1 MSSSKKKKP
10 DMVVEHPE
18 SMMYPTNIGAP
29 NFAPV
34 PIKKEKDH
42 MINMARMNAKQE
54 YDRIMELVTVL
65 KKQADN
71 IKKRLEMT
79 DLIYQAKY
87 NFKIVHGKTYWL
99 VENTDKNIT
108 ELVMLGPND
117 WSGKH
122 PPHYKYLAPVRSL
135 GDHTWEVIEDE

>member
-1 MSSSKKKKP
+1 
-10 DMVVEHPE
+10 MVVEHPE
-18 SMMYPTNIGAP
+18 SMMFPTNIGAP
-29 NFAPV
+29 NFSPV

-79 DLIYQAKY
+79 DLIYQTKY
-87 NFKIVHGKTYWL
+87 SFKIVHGKTYWL

-108 ELVMLGPND
+108 ELVMMGPNE

-122 PPHYKYLAPVRSL
+122 PSEYKYLAPVRSL
-135 GDHTWEVIEDE
+135 GDHTWEIVDYE

>member
-1 MSSSKKKKP
+1 
-10 DMVVEHPE
+10 
-18 SMMYPTNIGAP
+18 
-29 NFAPV
+29 
-34 PIKKEKDH
+34 
-42 MINMARMNAKQE
+42 MARMNAKQE
-54 YDRIMELVTVL
+54 YDRIMELVSVL

-108 ELVMLGPND
+108 ELVMLGPNE

-135 GDHTWEVIEDE
+135 GDHTWEIVDDE